1 MDERLLHYHP
11 YFLRY
16 PAPVTRTSGASDHKG
31 HFMPT
36 LTFLGATGTVTGS
49 KYLLEAGGERL
60 MIDCGLFQG
69 DKELRLRNWN
79 PLPVPPSSIQWL
91 VLTHAHL
98 DHVGYIP
105 RLVKDGFR
113 GQILA
118 SSATVDIAKI
128 VLPDSGHLQEE
139 DAAFANKK
147 GFSKHAP
154 ALPLYTYEEAIKAL
168 ERLSAVDTI
177 HPVELSPHF
186 SLRFFFAGHIL
197 GARMVE
203 VTVRENGA
211 TKKVLFS
218 GDLGRFPQLVI
229 PEPAIPEDGFDYML
243 LESTYG
249 NRLHPKE
256 DISARL
262 ASIVEATAGRGGTV
276 VIPSFAVG
284 RTQELLYLFREL
296 IADKR
301 MHSLPIHVDSP
312 MAIDVTSLYV
322 KHAEDH
328 SLALEAMEEKG
339 IRPFLPP
346 NLHFDKTVD
355 ESKEL
360 NLAHYPTVIISA
372 SGMATGGRV
381 VHHLERCLPD
391 HRNTILFVGF
401 QAAGTRGQAIQSG
414 AQAVKMY
421 GRQVH
426 VRARIETIENLS
438 AHADYGEILAWL
450 KKFDKRPGKTFLV
463 HGEPEGSK
471 ALQGRIREQLKWDVE
486 IPAYL
491 QKVQL

>member
-1 MDERLLHYHP
+1 M
-11 YFLRY
+11 
-16 PAPVTRTSGASDHKG
+16 A
-31 HFMPT
+31 T

-60 MIDCGLFQG
+60 MVDCGLFQG

-79 PLPVPPSSIQWL
+79 PLPVPPASIPWL
-91 VLTHAHL
+91 LLTHAHL

-113 GQILA
+113 GQILT

-139 DAAFANKK
+139 DAAYANKK

-154 ALPLYTYEEAIKAL
+154 ALPLYTYDEAMKSL
-168 ERLSAVDTI
+168 EHIHAINAVE
-177 HPVELSPHF
+177 PVEVSPHF
-186 SLRFFFAGHIL
+186 TIRTFFAGHIL
-197 GARMVE
+197 GARMIE
-203 VTVRENGA
+203 VTVRENGTA
-211 TKKVLFS
+211 KKILFS

-229 PEPAIPEDGFDYML
+229 PEPAVPEDGFDYML

-249 NRLHPKE
+249 DRLHPKE
-256 DISARL
+256 DIGARL
-262 ASIVEATAGRGGTV
+262 AAIVESTASHGGTL

-296 IADKR
+296 IEAKK

-312 MAIDVTSLYV
+312 MAIDVTHLYE
-322 KHAEDH
+322 KHREDH
-328 SLALEAMEEKG
+328 SLELGALEAQG
-339 IRPFLPP
+339 IKPFSPP

-355 ESKEL
+355 QSKQL
-360 NLAHYPTVIISA
+360 NDARYPTIIISA

-401 QAAGTRGQAIQSG
+401 QGAGTRGQAIQSG
-414 AQAVKMY
+414 ARVIKMY
-421 GRQVH
+421 GHQVN

-450 KKFDKRPGKTFLV
+450 KRFRKAPGRTFMV
-463 HGEPEGSK
+463 HGEPRAAESLREK
-471 ALQGRIREQLKWDVE
+471 IAQQLQWNVSVPQ
-486 IPAYL
+486 YL
-491 QKVQL
+491 EKVSL